1 MPIKYVLLTIDG
13 DHRDVEPTRVLIA
26 IIIKLEKLQENKLD
40 A

>member
-1 MPIKYVLLTIDG
+1 MPIKYVLPTIDG
-13 DHRDVEPTRVLIA
+13 DHKDVKPTKVVMA